1 MAPETFEMTYLPK
14 LIYQQPYPHGQDF
27 PIAAETGLWRLTSE
41 SGNNTEAVWSPD
53 GSKIAYTSDRFGNW
67 TLHVMDVDS
76 RKEIQLTSPD
86 SISGRLDW
94 SPDGEKIAFWSYRNN
109 ESQIFTIKAD
119 GTDEQKLTS
128 SPLLKS
134 EPLWSPDGKMMVFGQ
149 MDQYWQ
155 IWIMDL
161 DTGRMWQ
168 VSIGEYNHWAP
179 YWMPDGQEILYYS
192 SDGLILKTVDI
203 KGEYSRDL
211 TFASVDSLPADL
223 HPRVSP
229 DHTKILFNS
238 LRSPNWGLWLMDID
252 GKNQIRL
259 TKDGAGDRTPSWS
272 PDGKWILYNSYRS
285 GNPDIWIMDSNG
297 NHQTK
302 LTEGGLND
310 LSPTW
315 NPNREIIAFESD
327 RLGKFDIWLLNLH
340 SPFEAH
346 ISFPKFSYQNTSS
359 EAELE
364 IVNKIEETI
373 QIETIKLRFDWQPSE
388 SYNVVN
394 FDPPLLL
401 TSSSNKKNQTI
412 TFDIPI
418 DTVADYHFYD
428 LIMEYRQ
435 ITGSSPNPLQIYQ
448 HTAKDLFVA
457 SEERKIYQTL
467 HEKVTSKINVENKKA
482 QEEDYSESLL
492 DANQE
497 LYTAETLALQH
508 KLTEATEH
516 LKLAYELL
524 EQDQAEKKT
533 LHFPI
538 QTIVYTALIIILIS
552 IPLIILKRRRLILN
566 KGHAS

>member
-1 MAPETFEMTYLPK
+1 MTYLPK

-27 PIAAETGLWRLTSE
+27 PILAETGLWRLTSG
-41 SGNNTEAVWSPD
+41 SGNNTEAIWSPD
-53 GSKIAYTSDRFGNW
+53 GSKIVYTSDRFGNW
-67 TLHVMDVDS
+67 TIHIMNVDS

-86 SISGRLDW
+86 SISGRPDW
-94 SPDGEKIAFWSYRNN
+94 SPDGDKIAFWSYRNN
-109 ESQIFTIKAD
+109 ESQIFTINAD

-134 EPLWSPDGKMMVFGQ
+134 EPLWNPDGNMMLFGQ
-149 MDQYWQ
+149 LDKYWE
-155 IWIMDL
+155 IWVMDL
-161 DTGRMWQ
+161 ETGKQWQ
-168 VSIGEYNHWAP
+168 VSIGEHNHWAP
-179 YWMPDGQEILYYS
+179 YWMPDGKEILYYS
-192 SDGLILKTVDI
+192 SDGFILRTVDI

-211 TFASVDSLPADL
+211 TFAFVDSLPADL
-223 HPRVSP
+223 YPRVSP

-259 TKDGAGDRTPSWS
+259 TYDGAGDRTPSWS
-272 PDGKWILYNSYRS
+272 PDGEKIIYCSYRS
-285 GNPDIWIMDSNG
+285 GNPNIWIMNSDGS
-297 NHQTK
+297 HQTL
-302 LTEGGLND
+302 LTKNSLND

-327 RLGKFDIWLLNLH
+327 RLGKFDIWLLPMQ
-340 SPFEAH
+340 SPLEAR

-364 IVNKIEETI
+364 IENKIEATI
-373 QIETIKLRFDWQPSE
+373 QIETVKLRFDWQPSD
-388 SYNVVN
+388 SYILLN

-401 TSSSNKKNQTI
+401 TSSSNKENQTI
-412 TFDIPI
+412 TFKIPTDIAI
-418 DTVADYHFYD
+418 GYHLYD
-428 LIMEYRQ
+428 LIIEYRQ
-435 ITGSSPNPLQIYQ
+435 ITGNTHDPLQIYQ
-448 HTAKDLFVA
+448 HTAKDLFVG
-457 SEERKIYQTL
+457 SEERKIYETL

-482 QEEDYSESLL
+482 QEKGYSEALL
-492 DANQE
+492 EANQE
-497 LYTAETLALQH
+497 LYTAENLVIQH

-538 QTIVYTALIIILIS
+538 QIIVYVALIISLIS
-552 IPLIILKRRRLILN
+552 LAFIVLKIRR
-566 KGHAS
+566 